1 MAPPAGQIRP
11 AKYLASFVLIV
22 VALYALVFLTGNG
35 SAKPKLGIDLQG
47 GTIVTLTARQ
57 EDGQQPSEE
66 ALNRARDLIE
76 VRVNGLG
83 VSGAE
88 VVRDGNNLTI
98 TVPGA
103 DSEGAKGLGQT
114 ARLAFRKVVGQP
126 IPAAMPQQPQSS
138 TPPSSTPPSGSNT
151 APPSQTA
158 SPPSSSNAPA
168 GRPAPNLAAQ
178 PSSTPPPPSS
188 TAASTPPSTPSA
200 PSNVDPKVAKEI
212 QEAKALRQSTD
223 QQILSQA
230 ALMLDCSQPDP
241 LRGNDDL
248 DKPLVTCDE
257 KGEFK
262 YVLAPVN
269 PAAGDTTVKP
279 DDYANYSRLTGED
292 INNAAANSNPN
303 GTGYVVNLDFK
314 TEGGTKWAKFTAANV
329 QQAVAVV
336 LDGEVMSAPT
346 IQSAIEGGSTEISGK
361 FTLKEAQN
369 LANTLKYGA
378 LPLSFDASEAQTIS
392 PTLGLQSLKAGL
404 IAGGIG
410 LALVF
415 VYCMFYYRLL
425 GIMTILSLALSGV
438 IVYGVL
444 VLLGRWIGFTL
455 DLAGIAGFIVAIGIT
470 ADSFIVFFE
479 RLKDEVREGRTF
491 RSAVPRAWVRS
502 RRTILS
508 ADAVSFIAAAV
519 LYVIAVG
526 QVKGFAFTLG
536 MSTVLDLVVVF
547 LVTHPL
553 VGDGV
558 EVQVPVQPEAVRPG
572 RRPARGCV
580 PPPRRHRRQV
590 RCREGGLTWATC
602 SPPLCRATARST
614 SSASASAG
622 TSSSIILL
630 VCIGSMV
637 FNGFNLGI
645 DFKGGTKISLPSV
658 SASGQTIS
666 TANVEERYA
675 KALPGKKPNAVQAV
689 GTGDSASIQIKSP
702 ALTITR
708 SRR

>member
-47 GTIVTLTARQ
+47 GTLVTLTARQ
-57 EDGQQPSEE
+57 EDGAQPSEE

-88 VVRDGNNLTI
+88 VVRDGNNLVI

-103 DSEGAKGLGQT
+103 DGEGAKGLGQT
-114 ARLAFRKVVGQP
+114 ARLAFRKVLGQP
-126 IPAAMPQQPQSS
+126 VPAGTPATAPTSTSPAPSSSAS
-138 TPPSSTPPSGSNT
+138 TPPSATGES
-151 APPSQTA
+151 A
-158 SPPSSSNAPA
+158 SPPPSSDAPQ

-178 PSSTPPPPSS
+178 PSSTEPSS
-188 TAASTPPSTPSA
+188 PAPSSSSAPTSTPSA
-200 PSNVDPKVAKEI
+200 PSNVDPKIAEEI
-212 QEAKALRQSTD
+212 QAAKAMRQSTD
-223 QQILSQA
+223 PQVLQQA
-230 ALMLDCSQPDP
+230 ALMLDCTQPDP

-262 YVLAPVN
+262 YTLAPVN
-269 PAAGDTTVKP
+269 PPKEDTETKA
-279 DDYANYSRLTGED
+279 DDYSNYSRLTGED
-292 INNAAANSNPN
+292 INDAVANNNPN

-314 TEGGTKWAKFTAANV
+314 SEGGTKWAAFTSANV

-346 IQSAIEGGSTEISGK
+346 IQSAITGGSTEISGK

-378 LPLSFDASEAQTIS
+378 LPLSFDSSEAQTVS
-392 PTLGLQSLKAGL
+392 PTLGLASLKAGL
-404 IAGGIG
+404 IAGGLG

-415 VYCMFYYRLL
+415 VYCLFYYRLL
-425 GIMTILSLALSGV
+425 GFLTILSLILSGV
-438 IVYGVL
+438 VVFGVL

-455 DLAGIAGFIVAIGIT
+455 DLAGIAGFIIAIGIT

-479 RLKDEVREGRTF
+479 RLKDEVREGRSF

-553 VGDGV
+553 VALASKSKFLSNPKFSGLGGAARQGAAHRASV
-558 EVQVPVQPEAVRPG
+558 AGKPAAVKEV
-572 RRPARGCV
+572 
-580 PPPRRHRRQV
+580 
-590 RCREGGLTWATC
+590 
-602 SPPLCRATARST
+602 
-614 SSASASAG
+614 
-622 TSSSIILL
+622 
-630 VCIGSMV
+630 
-637 FNGFNLGI
+637 
-645 DFKGGTKISLPSV
+645 
-658 SASGQTIS
+658 
-666 TANVEERYA
+666 
-675 KALPGKKPNAVQAV
+675 
-689 GTGDSASIQIKSP
+689 
-702 ALTITR
+702 
-708 SRR
+708 

>member
-47 GTIVTLTARQ
+47 GTLVTLTARQ
-57 EDGQQPSEE
+57 EDGAQPSEE

-88 VVRDGNNLTI
+88 VVRDGNNLVI

-114 ARLAFRKVVGQP
+114 ARLAFRKVIGQP
-126 IPAAMPQQPQSS
+126 VPAGAVPNPTQSS
-138 TPPSSTPPSGSNT
+138 TPPSGDASTPPST
-151 APPSQTA
+151 PPSQ
-158 SPPSSSNAPA
+158 SVGSPPPSSGAPQ

-178 PSSTPPPPSS
+178 PSSTPPSSSTAPSS
-188 TAASTPPSTPSA
+188 TAPSTPPA

-223 QQILSQA
+223 PQVLQQA
-230 ALMLDCSQPDP
+230 ALMLDCAKADP

-262 YVLAPVN
+262 YTLAPVN
-269 PAAGDTTVKP
+269 PPKEDTETKA
-279 DDYANYSRLTGED
+279 DDYTNYSRLTGED
-292 INNAAANSNPN
+292 ISNAAANANPN

-314 TEGGTKWAKFTAANV
+314 SDGGTKWGSFTAANV

-346 IQSAIEGGSTEISGK
+346 IQAAISGGSTEISGK
-361 FTLKEAQN
+361 FTLKEATN

-378 LPLSFDASEAQTIS
+378 LPLSFDSSEAQTIS

-425 GIMTILSLALSGV
+425 GILTILSLVLSAV
-438 IVYGVL
+438 IIYAFL
-444 VLLGRWIGFTL
+444 VLLGRVIGFTL

-479 RLKDEVREGRTF
+479 RLKDEVREGRSF

-553 VGDGV
+553 VALASKSKFLSNSNLSGLGG
-558 EVQVPVQPEAVRPG
+558 A
-572 RRPARGCV
+572 A
-580 PPPRRHRRQV
+580 
-590 RCREGGLTWATC
+590 REGAAH
-602 SPPLCRATARST
+602 RATT
-614 SSASASAG
+614 TG
-622 TSSSIILL
+622 KT
-630 VCIGSMV
+630 
-637 FNGFNLGI
+637 
-645 DFKGGTKISLPSV
+645 
-658 SASGQTIS
+658 
-666 TANVEERYA
+666 TAVKEA
-675 KALPGKKPNAVQAV
+675 
-689 GTGDSASIQIKSP
+689 
-702 ALTITR
+702 
-708 SRR
+708 